1 MYRDSRSAACRA
13 NSSHRSKHPY
23 QKAKA
28 FQAIP
33 SSIVTQSQGL
43 TPHMHT
49 SKLERIHLSW
59 IINSHHHSPFY
70 FEAPR
75 ICPCSDASVGQSRR
89 RRRRR
94 MAMAVM
100 RRRRMAMAVMRRRGD
115 TVVASAG
122 DHLRNGADGLAADPL
137 AAARREAHPRAGVLE
152 AAVAFQAHELRHLR
166 IRVRRVRR
174 ANRRRRRP
182 QQALRDGHGLP
193 QHDELRRRLG
203 RRTTGAGSQR
213 ICYRT
218 CPSVTLTITTTSV
231 MTTTCNRY
239 VIRVYVRVHI
249 PSPWAWK

>member
-1 MYRDSRSAACRA
+1 
-13 NSSHRSKHPY
+13 
-23 QKAKA
+23 
-28 FQAIP
+28 
-33 SSIVTQSQGL
+33 
-43 TPHMHT
+43 
-49 SKLERIHLSW
+49 
-59 IINSHHHSPFY
+59 
-70 FEAPR
+70 
-75 ICPCSDASVGQSRR
+75 
-89 RRRRR
+89 

-100 RRRRMAMAVMRRRGD
+100 RRRMAMAVMRRRGD
-115 TVVASAG
+115 AVVASAG

-166 IRVRRVRR
+166 IRIRRVRR
-174 ANRRRRRP
+174 ANRRP

-203 RRTTGAGSQR
+203 RRTTGAGSHR
-213 ICYRT
+213 ACYRT
-218 CPSVTLTITTTSV
+218 CPSVTLTVTTTSV